1 MAGGSVTFKASNS
14 KRVPVGKSTTLY
26 LTISD
31 ISGSYST
38 VFSVDDTS
46 VVSLEKINN
55 QSVKVTGIKEGS
67 VVITAYIDGRTAQY
81 TLVVGDAAATQGT
94 TVPTNPDA
102 SGTNDGEE
110 ITEDVTSEDE
120 WELDLFSTPENNQ
133 LAEYIEETQQTS
145 AGDMLLGIIGFAAI
159 FGGFGVVLSV
169 IFRNRTP
176 KLNLYPGSRRR
187 FNTNGASGGK
197 RRKRLLPDHYYRSN
211 DKY

>member
-1 MAGGSVTFKASNS
+1 MTFKASNS

-55 QSVKVTGIKEGS
+55 QSVKITGIKEGS

-94 TVPTNPDA
+94 TVPTTPDA
-102 SGTNDGEE
+102 SGTTDEEE
-110 ITEDVTSEDE
+110 ITESVTSDEE
-120 WELDLFSTPENNQ
+120 WELDLFSTPENDQ
-133 LAEYIEETQQTS
+133 LAEYIEEAQQTS

-187 FNTNGASGGK
+187 FNTNGVSGGK